1 MWLWEED
8 PEYKK
13 AQARMLG
20 VLMVLLFVTGLSTA
34 WIKQDWDAA
43 MLVLVFGASFS
54 LSAVV
59 LPLTAWLLIK
69 LVRAALRPS
78 RARPV
83 RPKEKPSE

>member
-8 PEYKK
+8 PEYQK

-78 RARPV
+78 RSRPV
-83 RPKEKPSE
+83 GPKEKPLE

>member
-34 WIKQDWDAA
+34 WIKQDWAARHLHGGRKGGGGSRCRDARS
-43 MLVLVFGASFS
+43 AS
-54 LSAVV
+54 LR
-59 LPLTAWLLIK
+59 AWLGRVVIVRLISS
-69 LVRAALRPS
+69 RPASGSTRS
-78 RARPV
+78 R
-83 RPKEKPSE
+83 